1 MRACTHR
8 TSANGAASRRT
19 SLEFVALGSSTDDPK
34 IPTSVL
40 REHAIHQGII
50 RNVGVLH
57 AFLSPAGEGDA
68 LVGLACMRAA
78 MQTQEYRGGDEA
90 GDYKTRQVIR
100 KVILNGWIDEHIM
113 LESVLLRQATKQE
126 EG

>member
-50 RNVGVLH
+50 RNVLMVRLKINVEH
-57 AFLSPAGEGDA
+57 ST
-68 LVGLACMRAA
+68 A
-78 MQTQEYRGGDEA
+78 MHPQSG
-90 GDYKTRQVIR
+90 
-100 KVILNGWIDEHIM
+100 
-113 LESVLLRQATKQE
+113 
-126 EG
+126 